1 MSEKKKLF
9 VRLSTADIVLNISDA
24 DKVPKYITINDKEGE
39 YLTEVEVY
47 SVGFEDEDGNE
58 CDEDGN

>member
-1 MSEKKKLF
+1 MSEKKLF
-9 VRLSTADIVLNISDA
+9 VRLSTADIVLSKEDAENIPS
-24 DKVPKYITINDKEGE
+24 YITINDKDGE

-47 SVGFEDEDGNE
+47 SVGYEDEDGNE